1 MGGGGGCDEVIIVV
15 VECVVDVGSVVVV
28 SVVVDSGGRR
38 VCLVFDDWGEAEFF
52 VHSCRH
58 FGSTA
63 TRFPASGLLLCGD
76 RKTA

>member
-1 MGGGGGCDEVIIVV
+1 MIIVV

-52 VHSCRH
+52 IHPRRH

-63 TRFPASGLLLCGD
+63 TRFPARRLLLSRNG
-76 RKTA
+76 KAT